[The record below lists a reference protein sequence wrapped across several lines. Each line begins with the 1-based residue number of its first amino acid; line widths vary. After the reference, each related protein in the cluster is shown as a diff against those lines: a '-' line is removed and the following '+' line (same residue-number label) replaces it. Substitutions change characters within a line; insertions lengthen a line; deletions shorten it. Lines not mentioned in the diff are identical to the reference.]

1 MTKRRRRLI
10 GLCALLVLATLAGQV
25 WAQATQAKPNVVI
38 FLADDQGWGDL
49 SLHGN
54 KDLSTPH
61 IDSLAKD
68 GVRFDRFYVCA
79 VCAPT
84 RAEFLTGRYH
94 PRTGVHGVSRG
105 AERLNLDESTIA
117 DAFQAAGY
125 ATGCFGK
132 WHNGMQYPYHPRAR
146 GFDTFVGYCSGHW
159 GDYFDAEFERN
170 GEYFQSKGYITDAVT
185 NEAIDFIEEN
195 KDEPFFCYV
204 PLPTP
209 HSPMQVPDKYWDRHK
224 DKPLKMEHKQADNH
238 TRAALAM
245 VENIDN
251 NVGRVLKKLDELE
264 LAENTIVVYFSD
276 NGPNGSRWNGGMK
289 GKKGSVDEGGL
300 RVPMI
305 LYWPKIMPA
314 GMNRKNTTLAGAIDL
329 YPTLID
335 LAGIERVGDK
345 FMDGMSLAPHFVMEK
360 DSHFIKEID
369 ERWVHQWR
377 SRDLYGHQNGRVSV
391 RTKTYRLDD
400 KGKLFDMYADPG
412 QSNDLTPQFPDQ
424 AQALMQ
430 KVSAWREDVGLN
442 RKRHPRPFTVG
453 HADWPITELPARDA
467 TTKGEIK
474 RSSPHPN
481 CSYFF
486 NWTSTEDA
494 IVWDVEVLEAG
505 RYEAMVYYT
514 CPKLDVGSTIEL
526 SFGDAK
532 TSGKVTE
539 VHDPPL
545 EGEKENRF
553 ALRESYTKAFKPMSL
568 GVIELSAERGGMTLK
583 ATAIPGG
590 QAIEFRR
597 LMLRRVAD

>member
-10 GLCALLVLATLAGQV
+10 GLCTFLVLATLAGQV

-159 GDYFDAEFERN
+159 GDYFDAELERN

-245 VENIDN
+245 VENIDD

-300 RVPMI
+300 RVPCLI
-305 LYWPKIMPA
+305 RWPGKIKA
-314 GMNRKNTTLAGAIDL
+314 GVTIKQSSGAIDL
-329 YPTLID
+329 LPTLTD
-335 LAGIERVGDK
+335 LAGVEHVGKKALDGINLWMWLTKGNDAHLYNERPI
-345 FMDGMSLAPHFVMEK
+345 FS
-360 DSHFIKEID
+360 
-369 ERWVHQWR
+369 
-377 SRDLYGHQNGRVSV
+377 HQNNRFSV
-391 RTKTYRLDD
+391 RIKNLRLDYR
-400 KGKLFDMYADPG
+400 GKLYEMVGDPG
-412 QSNDLTPQFPDQ
+412 QANDIAMDQ
-424 AQALMQ
+424 PEIAKELRKKIEQ
-430 KVSAWREDVGLN
+430 WRHDVGLSE
-442 RKRHPRPFTVG
+442 KREPRPFTVG
-453 HADWPITELPARDA
+453 HADWPVTELPARDA
-467 TTKGEIK
+467 SSKGGIK

-486 NWTSTEDA
+486 NWTSTDDT
-494 IVWDVEVLEAG
+494 IVWDTEVLTAG
-505 RYEAMVYYT
+505 KYEALVYYT
-514 CPKLDVGSTIEL
+514 CPKADIGSTIEL
-526 SFGDAK
+526 SFGEAK
-532 TSGKVTE
+532 LSGKVTDA
-539 VHDPPL
+539 HDPPL

-568 GVIELSAERGGMTLK
+568 GVIELSAERGEMTLK

-590 QAIEFRR
+590 QAIDFRR